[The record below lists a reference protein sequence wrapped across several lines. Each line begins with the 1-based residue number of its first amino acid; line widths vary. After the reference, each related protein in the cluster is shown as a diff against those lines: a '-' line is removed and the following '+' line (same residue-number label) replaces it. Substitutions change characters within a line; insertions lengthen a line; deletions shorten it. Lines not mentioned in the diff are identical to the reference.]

1 VTRFLADTSVWGWAD
16 SGRRPDI
23 QDKLA
28 MRVERGEVVT
38 CAPIVLEALRR
49 PRSSDDYDR
58 LLAEV
63 FEPLDWL
70 TFEDRV
76 ARHAVAVQRAMARSS
91 HGNHH
96 RPAIDYLIAAIAEAA
111 DTICLWFFDRDLELI
126 CEFTGQAC
134 ESEKAI
140 GT

>member
-1 VTRFLADTSVWGWAD
+1 
-16 SGRRPDI
+16 
-23 QDKLA
+23 